1 MGYVKTID
9 YDNYPEQSKN
19 IGRRVVVCYKYDT
32 TKMHEGEII
41 RDDVGERDAHYF
53 AVHVHDAES
62 CVVAHTGRRM
72 MFRAV
77 FTGMRQVV
85 GK

>member
-1 MGYVKTID
+1 MGYVETID

-41 RDDVGERDAHYF
+41 RDDVGEPGETLIKLDNGRYLRA
-53 AVHVHDAES
+53 AE
-62 CVVAHTGRRM
+62 C
-72 MFRAV
+72 MFQFV
-77 FTGMRQVV
+77 NEE
-85 GK
+85 